1 MRHKFVGSVCF
12 RHCSKVHGENR
23 ARKGARGHST
33 GKAQLGRVM
42 SVGELETIREVAPGI
57 HLIKVPLPDN
67 PLKQLN
73 SYLIMDEDRP
83 ALVDAGFNRI
93 ECETALRFALDTFG
107 LDFQDI
113 DVLATHAHPDHVGNL
128 DRIWR
133 PSMRVY
139 AHIHSFQEPRTIVN
153 LQSRTFLP
161 IVDAISLS
169 AESQRRPDRA
179 FATDLAPVKGDYP
192 VTYLAE
198 GDVFRRGGYHFRVVE
213 TPGHE
218 MSHICLYEPDAKIM
232 FTGDHVLERITPNIS
247 SFMLETDELGDFLAS
262 LAKVRDYDVDLA
274 LPGHGEPFREL
285 ARRVDELTA
294 HHHARLAEMEE
305 LVGCGH
311 HDIIDITS
319 NASWKY
325 PNWQSW
331 AIEQK
336 FFSLGETLA
345 HLVHAVHCGALR
357 MIIEGEAVEFD
368 LAE

>member
-1 MRHKFVGSVCF
+1 M
-12 RHCSKVHGENR
+12 
-23 ARKGARGHST
+23 ADGHAS
-33 GKAQLGRVM
+33 Q
-42 SVGELETIREVAPGI
+42 EVASGI
-57 HLIKVPLPDN
+57 FLIKVPLPDN

-83 ALVDAGFNRI
+83 ALVDVGFNRI
-93 ECETALRFALDTFG
+93 ECETVLRDALDEFG

-113 DVLATHAHPDHVGNL
+113 DVLATHSHPDHVGNL

-139 AHIHSFQEPRTIVN
+139 AHMHSFQEPRTLIN

-161 IVDAISLS
+161 IVDAVSLN
-169 AESQRRPDRA
+169 AESQRRPNRA
-179 FATDLAPVKGDYP
+179 FSTDLSPVKGDYP
-192 VTYLAE
+192 VTYLKE
-198 GDVFRRGGYHFRVVE
+198 GDIFRRGSYHFQVIE
-213 TPGHE
+213 TPGHH
-218 MSHICLYEPDAKIM
+218 MTHICLYDPDAKIM
-232 FTGDHVLERITPNIS
+232 LTGDHVLERITPNIS
-247 SFMLETDELGDFLAS
+247 SFMLETDELGDFLNS
-262 LAKVRDYDVDLA
+262 LRKVRDCDVKLA
-274 LPGHGEPFREL
+274 LPGHGVPFEAL
-285 ARRVDELTA
+285 ARRVDELIA
-294 HHHARLAEMEE
+294 HHEARLAEMED
-305 LVGCGH
+305 LVRAGH

-325 PNWQSW
+325 PNWESW

-357 MIIEGEAVEFD
+357 MTIEGEVVEFD